1 MRALTL
7 IVLVAVTPGMSRAGE
22 VCTDGGLMDGPL
34 GLSFFEG
41 DIGRPRRVCPRTE
54 VVIGGG
60 VMGVDVADDLIEGD
74 GNFYATLGGGG
85 ELSGSWRFSEK
96 GELFASIQAVNFRFV
111 QNATMTRTRLGMG
124 WTSLGV
130 TYHGWQS
137 EKLILAMT
145 GRLTLPT
152 AFGYY
157 EHAWPLALDAGLAAE
172 YRPLAWLGVHGQ
184 VGAIAS
190 MALGEGDPDSRA
202 ALQIVAGAEFTPLQ
216 WLGVVLDLGAQL
228 GYDAPLDLLSVA
240 LGFRFRIWRG
250 LGLELAAMLPY
261 AGESQANLAGVL
273 RVGYR
278 FDR

>member
-1 MRALTL
+1 M
-7 IVLVAVTPGMSRAGE
+7 VVVPGISVAGE
-22 VCTDGGLMDGPL
+22 VCSNGGLMDGPL

-54 VVIGGG
+54 VMLGGG
-60 VMGVDVADDLIEGD
+60 VMGVDVADDLIYED
-74 GNFYATLGGGG
+74 GNFYATLAGGG
-85 ELSGSWRFSEK
+85 ELSGSWKFSER

-111 QNATMTRTRLGMG
+111 QNATIDRTHLGMG

-157 EHAWPLALDAGLAAE
+157 EHAWPLALDVGLAAV
-172 YRPLAWLGVHGQ
+172 YRPLNWLSVHGQ

-190 MALGEGDPDSRA
+190 LAVSSGDPNSRA
-202 ALQIVAGAEFTPLQ
+202 ALQLVAGVECTPLE
-216 WLGVVLDLGAQL
+216 WLGLVLDLGAQL

-261 AGESQANLAGVL
+261 AGESPANLAAVL
-273 RVGYR
+273 RIGYR

>member
-1 MRALTL
+1 MRTLTVTILVCALSGT
-7 IVLVAVTPGMSRAGE
+7 SSAGE
-22 VCTDGGLMDGPL
+22 VCSGGGLMDGPL

-54 VVIGGG
+54 LVLGGG
-60 VMGVDVADDLIEGD
+60 VMGVDVADDLITGD
-74 GNFYATLGGGG
+74 GNFYATLAGGG
-85 ELSGSWRFSEK
+85 ELSGSWMFSDK

-124 WTSLGV
+124 WTSLGA
-130 TYHGWQS
+130 TFHGWQT
-137 EKLILAMT
+137 EKVILAMT

-152 AFGYY
+152 AFDYY
-157 EHAWPLALDAGLAAE
+157 EHAWPLALDAGVAAF
-172 YRPLAWLGVHGQ
+172 YRPLFWLGVHGQ
-184 VGAIAS
+184 IGAISSLAVS
-190 MALGEGDPDSRA
+190 GGDHDARA
-202 ALQIVAGAEFTPLQ
+202 ALQLVAGVEITPLE

-228 GYDAPLDLLSVA
+228 GYDAPLDLLSVG

-261 AGESQANLAGVL
+261 AGDSQANLAGVL
-273 RVGYR
+273 RIGYR